1 MDRVALESNFML
13 TRKSN
18 FADGARA
25 LLAADQLLYAG
36 AHAAAI
42 EAAMVQQQVLQGSGC

>member
-25 LLAADQLLYAG
+25 LIAADNLLYAG

-42 EAAMVQQQVLQGSGC
+42 ESAMVEKRFCKASGC